1 MSDPRRHHY
10 MFAHHEVR
18 RAAQQ
23 FGADLIGAARE
34 GRLTLESV
42 WNRVGESLDERDR
55 LPATGLTSSYH
66 EIAGHRVLLV
76 RLPAAHHPTEAHFT
90 AIAVPV
96 DGGRVRYLTLEYA
109 VSPIDEAVYTV
120 FGEWDEQRHVNYGEG
135 PPPDP
140 DAFLAAVARR
150 LDPDSTR
157 G

>member
-1 MSDPRRHHY
+1 

-23 FGADLIGAARE
+23 FGADLIDAARE

-42 WNRVGESLDERDR
+42 WNRVGESLDEPDR
-55 LPATGLTSSYH
+55 LPATGLVSSYH
-66 EIAGHRVLLV
+66 EFAGHRVLLV

-90 AIAVPV
+90 AIAAPV
-96 DGGRVRYLTLEYA
+96 EGGTLRYFTLEYA
-109 VSPIDEAVYTV
+109 VSPLDESVYTV

-135 PPPDP
+135 PPPDA
-140 DAFLAAVARR
+140 DAFLAAVAHR
-150 LDPDSTR
+150 LVPGSPR